1 MSEMKSTK
9 LQDIWTLKLAAVET
23 ARHQCAL

>member
-1 MSEMKSTK
+1 MTKVKSTK